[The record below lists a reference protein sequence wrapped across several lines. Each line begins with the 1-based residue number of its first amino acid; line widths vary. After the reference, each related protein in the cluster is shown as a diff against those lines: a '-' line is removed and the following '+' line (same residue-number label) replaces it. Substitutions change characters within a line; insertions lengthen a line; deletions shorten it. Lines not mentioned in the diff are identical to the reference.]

1 MKVIELMKNKNFNP
15 QNDPLK
21 QKQDPISSGPQFNTE
36 PEQISGWRNWIR
48 KYGSSVVLPIIALL
62 ILAGGI
68 YLYST
73 QKNEQKGIVLDEE
86 NNQEETLSEEE
97 ILDMIEQEEPQEK
110 SEEATEETEITDS
123 DKITEKADR
132 EIIPENEVIITKAG
146 TGDGITHLARHGLK
160 EYLKE
165 NPQELT
171 NEHKV
176 FIEDYLKDQ
185 IGSRS
190 LEVGEEVS
198 FSKKTIQ
205 EAINASNQLTESQ
218 IENLKQYSEQI
229 NWS

>member
-1 MKVIELMKNKNFNP
+1 MKVIELMKNQNFNP

-36 PEQISGWRNWIR
+36 PEQTSGWRNWIR
-48 KYGSSVVLPIIALL
+48 KYGSSVILPIIALL

-73 QKNEQKGIVLDEE
+73 QKSEQKGVVLEE
-86 NNQEETLSEEE
+86 ESDQEEMINEEE
-97 ILDMIEQEEPQEK
+97 ILDMIEQEEESK
-110 SEEATEETEITDS
+110 GATEETEITDS
-123 DKITEKADR
+123 DEIIEESER
-132 EIIPENEVIITKAG
+132 EIIPEDEVIISKAG
-146 TGDGITHLARHGLK
+146 TGDGITHLARHSLK

-185 IGSRS
+185 IGSRP
-190 LEVGEEVS
+190 LEVGEEIS
-198 FSKKTIQ
+198 FSKNTIQ
-205 EAINASNQLTESQ
+205 EAIDASNQLTESQ
-218 IENLKQYSEQI
+218 LDNLKQYSEQI
-229 NWS
+229 NWD